1 VLVSVLAVI
10 VLAGASLTAWRLV
23 LREPNRAVPGKRPK
37 AVQRKA
43 ERISREELRRYP
55 PIVLLWA
62 ATDRARHTASG
73 DVYVVRP
80 SRAGARRVKGWK
92 PYNESQQDGPYGAYD
107 ARWSPDRK
115 LIALNLSEWYGD
127 PYGHVAVVSPDGRV
141 LRRLGPAA
149 ELGNVSWSPDGRALV
164 YSRGGDVWTV
174 SPEGER
180 RKRIFKSSGYFVYGT
195 EWDPHGRHVAAGTE
209 NGIVKVSRGGA
220 KAVKLTRRP
229 DEDPAWSPDGRAI
242 AFARA
247 RGSYGEFH
255 DVYVVRA
262 DGQGLRRLVAN
273 ARAPSWSPNGRSIL
287 FTETKEIDEGVFRSD
302 GRIGVIGSDGRD
314 RRALASGDA
323 LAWAPDGRKI
333 LFERQARRGS
343 ELWVMD
349 ADGKRQTRLRLG
361 RPRWTVITAD
371 WGR

>member
-1 VLVSVLAVI
+1 MVAVI

-23 LREPNRAVPGKRPK
+23 LREPNQ

-43 ERISREELRRYP
+43 ERIGPEELRRYP
-55 PIVLLWA
+55 PIVVLWA

-92 PYNESQQDGPYGAYD
+92 PYYESQQDGPYGAYD

-141 LRRLGPAA
+141 LRKLGPAS
-149 ELGNVSWSPDGRALV
+149 ELGNVAWSPDGRALV
-164 YSRGGDVWTV
+164 YAWGGDVWTV
-174 SPEGER
+174 SPETAKR
-180 RKRIFKSSGYFVYGT
+180 TRIFKSSAYLVSGT
-195 EWDPHGRHVAAGTE
+195 DWAPHGRHVAAGTA
-209 NGIVKVSRGGA
+209 NGIVKVSRDGA
-220 KAVKLTRRP
+220 KADKLTRRP

-247 RGSYGEFH
+247 RGAYGDFH

-273 ARAPSWSPNGRSIL
+273 ARAPFWSPNGRSIL
-287 FTETKEIDEGVFRSD
+287 FTETREIDEGVLGSD
-302 GRIGVIGSDGRD
+302 GRIGVIGSDGRH
-314 RRALASGDA
+314 RRTLASGDA
-323 LAWAPDGRKI
+323 LAWAPDGKKI

-349 ADGKRQTRLRLG
+349 ADGKRQTPLRFG
-361 RPRWTVITAD
+361 RPQWSVIMAD